1 MSGRGRMRSVLD
13 RLPLGRLPLRHRVG
27 VAFAGVSLVVT
38 GLFATVTWNLASY
51 YLVEQ
56 RVESATRQLAVN
68 LQLVERAIA
77 DTADVGGLDDLLTGL
92 AGTPDTTVALRRDG
106 AWTTSGREVDP
117 GLLPAGVLALAEN
130 GTGARQRVMVAGMP
144 SVVVAAPMPGGDVF
158 VEVFPMQRLDANLKF
173 LSVVLFTGVAV
184 SALLGLALGQWAGR
198 RALLPLT
205 AVTRAAARIA
215 GGDLTARLPSST
227 DAELAPLVATFNRTA
242 DDLEQRVSRDARFAA
257 DVSHELRSPLT
268 TLVNATA
275 VLTRRRDELAPTA
288 REAVELLDGE
298 IQRFRRM
305 VLDLLEISR
314 SDTLQREDGELGALV
329 RGLVAVRG
337 GEHVPEVDAPEPV
350 TVRVDRRRLDQ
361 VLGNLLDNA
370 DAHGGG
376 ALRIGVAPRGR
387 YARIEVDDAGPGI
400 PPEQRL
406 AVFERFAR
414 GTLAGSRGDGGGT
427 GLGLS
432 LVAAHVRRHDGRVW
446 VEERPG
452 GGARVVVELPGVDT

>member
-1 MSGRGRMRSVLD
+1 MLD
-13 RLPLGRLPLRHRVG
+13 RLPLGRLPLRHRIG

-68 LQLVERAIA
+68 LQLVERAMA

-117 GLLPAGVLALAEN
+117 DLLPAGVLALAEN

-158 VEVFPMQRLDANLKF
+158 VEVFPMQRLDANLRF

-268 TLVNATA
+268 TLVNAAA

-361 VLGNLLDNA
+361 ILGNLLDNA

-376 ALRIGVAPRGR
+376 ARRIGVAPRGR

-400 PPEQRL
+400 PPEQDRK
-406 AVFERFAR
+406 
-414 GTLAGSRGDGGGT
+414 S
-427 GLGLS
+427 
-432 LVAAHVRRHDGRVW
+432 
-446 VEERPG
+446 
-452 GGARVVVELPGVDT
+452 VV

>member
-1 MSGRGRMRSVLD
+1 MLD
-13 RLPLGRLPLRHRVG
+13 RLPLGRLPLRHRIG

-68 LQLVERAIA
+68 LQLVERAMA

-117 GLLPAGVLALAEN
+117 DLLPAGVLALAEN

-158 VEVFPMQRLDANLKF
+158 VEVFPMQRLDANLRF

-268 TLVNATA
+268 TLVNAAA

-329 RGLVAVRG
+329 HGLVAVRG

-361 VLGNLLDNA
+361 ILGNLLDNA

-376 ALRIGVAPRGR
+376 ARRIGVAPRDR

-414 GTLAGSRGDGGGT
+414 GTLAGSRGDGGGI

-452 GGARVVVELPGVDT
+452 GGTRVVVELPGVDR